1 MSSKNL
7 LRRFSA
13 SISDLL
19 SIQRKNDISES
30 RDEER
35 SSCLHHAAQMGN
47 AVMAQSLV
55 ENGVVSID
63 VEDRKGRTPLHYAV
77 IQLSTEVASVLLK
90 NGANVD
96 CVDYSGITPAHLA
109 CRDGMIDAMK
119 LLIYYKVD
127 LTAVDNSGK
136 TAFDVA
142 CENGRVKLVETLL
155 ESGYMWQSFRRA
167 SEYHKASALHLAA
180 RQGHVQICHCL
191 LKCGWS
197 LNRTTAHGSALHE
210 AVAYGRLQTVRYL
223 LHAGIDTHLKNAN
236 GLTVS
241 ELAKKTAA
249 RNPITAKEIRFLL
262 KELRT
267 FVYGSAVRT
276 IVASSP
282 NELSFTEGGIVWIIE
297 QESSKETRWRGI
309 VFGEKANSR
318 IGYFPS
324 AAVVLIAKPQTVIAM
339 TSRIGRT
346 GTHNTLRQVK
356 KVAVPTIPDNAFELP
371 SNDSKLNATCSDS
384 MSDSRSTATGERVK
398 RPSLL
403 HLPST
408 SFSSN
413 HSHHSGTIS
422 VCGSEESADCRSQ
435 LEYAMRGDDPSAGQ
449 LLGNPAAS
457 CYGPPLNAFSSN
469 IHAQTYHRNST
480 GSNSSHA
487 SSGFESMQS
496 GSLRSSAVSSHC
508 NSTGSSSF
516 FPSPSSQSYSSNA
529 ASEVCPPSRISM
541 HSDGSGTSSLMHSST
556 DLIDESPYSN
566 RLSRPSSTFPIESS
580 STSVADMVA
589 RGVPE
594 AEIIALWLEKMKF
607 SHYLSVFLTQGYDL
621 ASIARVT
628 PEDLINLGITDPAH
642 RKLLI
647 ADIHTWRIGDCWP
660 NSMRPTDS
668 TREWF
673 TAIGLPE
680 YINLFESQG
689 CLTMRDVENLV
700 WEDFED
706 IGVKKLGHMKRLTLA
721 IKKLKNKRAE
731 TAIHHNVPMKN
742 CVRTDMLAAGAMQR
756 RNAPPPIPKRQGN
769 IVNAGRDIY
778 ATFGRSSAPLAPHET
793 DGHARRPVIQV
804 PPTHRKVTTN
814 EEPDETLKKSK
825 KTAINEFEEPCKP
838 IRLNLFSS
846 EAILS
851 NALKFEDM
859 TISTHIDD
867 YPPPPPAPLACEGSI
882 RRLQSAFPSQ
892 PSSTYS
898 NEPLPFANDN
908 CGTIRSKGDRLGQSQ
923 PSTPRKCVQNV
934 FSAAPRQVADDL
946 GSNRQYEQGNDNR
959 DFDLMIKNLNEELDA
974 ITADYPTLRTH
985 DSSQGQSY
993 NQRYSVVQRKF

>member
-324 AAVVLIAKPQTVIAM
+324 AAVVLIAKPQTGKSLSSLLL
-339 TSRIGRT
+339 SRT
-346 GTHNTLRQVK
+346 TCTKPPFK
-356 KVAVPTIPDNAFELP
+356 KVTSPF
-371 SNDSKLNATCSDS
+371 CSH
-384 MSDSRSTATGERVK
+384 RLLRV
-398 RPSLL
+398 RC
-403 HLPST
+403 
-408 SFSSN
+408 F
-413 HSHHSGTIS
+413 
-422 VCGSEESADCRSQ
+422 
-435 LEYAMRGDDPSAGQ
+435 
-449 LLGNPAAS
+449 
-457 CYGPPLNAFSSN
+457 
-469 IHAQTYHRNST
+469 
-480 GSNSSHA
+480 
-487 SSGFESMQS
+487 
-496 GSLRSSAVSSHC
+496 
-508 NSTGSSSF
+508 
-516 FPSPSSQSYSSNA
+516 
-529 ASEVCPPSRISM
+529 
-541 HSDGSGTSSLMHSST
+541 
-556 DLIDESPYSN
+556 
-566 RLSRPSSTFPIESS
+566 
-580 STSVADMVA
+580 
-589 RGVPE
+589 
-594 AEIIALWLEKMKF
+594 
-607 SHYLSVFLTQGYDL
+607 
-621 ASIARVT
+621 
-628 PEDLINLGITDPAH
+628 
-642 RKLLI
+642 
-647 ADIHTWRIGDCWP
+647 
-660 NSMRPTDS
+660 
-668 TREWF
+668 
-673 TAIGLPE
+673 
-680 YINLFESQG
+680 
-689 CLTMRDVENLV
+689 
-700 WEDFED
+700 
-706 IGVKKLGHMKRLTLA
+706 
-721 IKKLKNKRAE
+721 
-731 TAIHHNVPMKN
+731 
-742 CVRTDMLAAGAMQR
+742 
-756 RNAPPPIPKRQGN
+756 
-769 IVNAGRDIY
+769 
-778 ATFGRSSAPLAPHET
+778 
-793 DGHARRPVIQV
+793 
-804 PPTHRKVTTN
+804 
-814 EEPDETLKKSK
+814 
-825 KTAINEFEEPCKP
+825 
-838 IRLNLFSS
+838 
-846 EAILS
+846 
-851 NALKFEDM
+851 
-859 TISTHIDD
+859 
-867 YPPPPPAPLACEGSI
+867 
-882 RRLQSAFPSQ
+882 
-892 PSSTYS
+892 
-898 NEPLPFANDN
+898 
-908 CGTIRSKGDRLGQSQ
+908 
-923 PSTPRKCVQNV
+923 
-934 FSAAPRQVADDL
+934 
-946 GSNRQYEQGNDNR
+946 
-959 DFDLMIKNLNEELDA
+959 
-974 ITADYPTLRTH
+974 
-985 DSSQGQSY
+985 
-993 NQRYSVVQRKF
+993 